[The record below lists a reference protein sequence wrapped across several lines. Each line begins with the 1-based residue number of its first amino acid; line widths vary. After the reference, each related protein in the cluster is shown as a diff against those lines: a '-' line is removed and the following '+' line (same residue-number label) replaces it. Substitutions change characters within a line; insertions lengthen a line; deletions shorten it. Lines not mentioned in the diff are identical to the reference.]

1 MQERISDEPIRKEK
15 VKRLKEK
22 ILAEIEKEFENKK
35 KRMSIY
41 EDYED
46 FDFFIKES
54 FAMLYLKQYVEEE
67 YAFMSYEA
75 KYYNEDIVIY
85 MVSDRELE
93 VWLQDDYS
101 FLYSFL
107 YEAERHDYNV
117 FPMLNDKYF
126 GYSFTSVLDYI
137 IYDKRKEIKSS

>member
-1 MQERISDEPIRKEK
+1 MERISDEPIRKEK

-35 KRMSIY
+35 KYMSS
-41 EDYED
+41 DND
-46 FDFFIKES
+46 FELFIKES
-54 FAMLYLKQYVEEE
+54 FAMLCLKQYIEKENT
-67 YAFMSYEA
+67 FMLYEA

-117 FPMLNDKYF
+117 FLMLNDKYF

-137 IYDKRKEIKSS
+137 LYDKRKEIKSS

>member
-46 FDFFIKES
+46 FELFIKES
-54 FAMLYLKQYVEEE
+54 FAMLYLKQYVEKE
-67 YAFMSYEA
+67 YSFMSFEA

-107 YEAERHDYNV
+107 YEAEQRDYNV
-117 FPMLNDKYF
+117 FSMLNDNYF
-126 GYSFTSVLDYI
+126 GYSFTSVIDYI
-137 IYDKRKEIKSS
+137 LYDKRKEIKSS